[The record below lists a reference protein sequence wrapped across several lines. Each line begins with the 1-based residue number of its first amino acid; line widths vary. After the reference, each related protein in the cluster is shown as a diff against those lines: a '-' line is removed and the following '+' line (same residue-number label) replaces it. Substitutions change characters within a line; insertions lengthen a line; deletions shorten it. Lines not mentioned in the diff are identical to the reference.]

1 MKRIRGRFAPSP
13 TGEMHLGNAWTAL
26 LSWLYIKSQGGEMV
40 LRVEDL
46 DPDRSRC
53 EYTALL
59 LDDMKWLGLDWDEGP
74 ACGGPYDPYCQRG
87 RSELY
92 DRALQR
98 LREGGHLY
106 HCYCTRAELHT
117 VTVAPHT
124 GEREFV
130 YSGIC
135 RTLSKEAQ
143 EIRSRTRRPALRLA
157 VPEQT
162 IRFRD
167 GLQGEMAQSLR
178 TACGDF
184 VVRRADGVHAYQLAV
199 VVDDGLMNI
208 SHVIRGADLLASTPR
223 QLLLYELLQLEPPAF
238 FHVPLLYGNDG
249 HRLSKRHG
257 SFSLVSMRKRGL
269 TPEEIIGYLAWKA
282 GQIERWEP
290 VRPQE
295 LLRQFRIAA
304 IPSGP
309 IVVDDAVL
317 LG

>member
-46 DPDRSRC
+46 DPDRSRHD
-53 EYTALL
+53 YTALL
-59 LDDMKWLGLDWDEGP
+59 MADMKWLGLNWDEGP
-74 ACGGPYDPYCQRG
+74 DCSGPYDPYCQSM
-87 RSELY
+87 RSGLY

-98 LREGGHLY
+98 LREEGSLY
-106 HCYCTRAELHT
+106 PCYCTRAELHA
-117 VTVAPHT
+117 VTVAPHA
-124 GEREFV
+124 GEGEFV
-130 YSGIC
+130 YSGTC
-135 RTLSKEAQ
+135 STLSKEEQ